1 MLAQWNSVVRQIA
14 RHRRFILGW
23 FAAAVL
29 CAALALVLQWRLARS
44 EHQLSLQNEARRLTV
59 VMESESTNG
68 TVMGGATLMGLVENS
83 VKQLLFGTLSSDD
96 PEILGDFQGL
106 LDQYLADNVF
116 VLSADGTTLAY
127 LNNEGQSPGIGRNL
141 SHRPYWRRAINGQAN
156 VYPAIGSN
164 SNERGIYYAA
174 PIRTDVNNYSLP
186 IGVYVIKI
194 NAGKIDD
201 LLSQYAD
208 PAMLVSPDGVVFAAN
223 RPDWILKLSAPISA
237 EQRSRMAAGGQFGK
251 LFDKA
256 LPGRLPVRLDGA
268 FTEFGG
274 KRYAVAADM
283 LNWLDSEGSWR
294 VVILQDTESWLPLWK
309 RALLA
314 AGVMAT
320 VLALGLI
327 VALRRRTEEV
337 ARQFDERMRSLLAA
351 APEGIV
357 SIDGKAA
364 INYWNPAAER
374 IFGWSAAQALGRQI
388 HELLTPELLRAEA
401 DAGLAHF
408 FRTGE
413 GRLLREVAEVEACHA
428 DGRQVPIELA
438 LTGYQQAGE
447 WHATAFVRDITERK
461 RHEAEVHQMRDLA
474 EASRRRL
481 LEMTDMLPLVVFQ
494 LRVPRDGRP
503 AFGFVNKQV
512 ATLNGVTVR
521 EALDD
526 WRAPFACVLEEDRP
540 GFERALAAAL
550 AGDAGWS
557 FEFRVVSPDGTSRW
571 LNLEASSLRDMNGDQ
586 LINGFWQDVT
596 EVRRALAALN
606 EREAS
611 FRALTENSP
620 DVIMRF
626 DADCRYLY
634 INRALS
640 SISDSKVDELL
651 GKTHR
656 ENGWSD
662 ALSDEREN
670 AIRAVFETG
679 RTGRV
684 VVNMPDGRS
693 WREWLLSP
701 ELGPDGRTRTVLVAS
716 RDITEQRRQQEAL
729 ALAEAQ
735 VRQITD
741 NLPLAVY
748 QHRVD
753 SEGRSTVPF
762 VSPAIEAISGLTPE
776 QVKADPGRLFGLFGG
791 DTMTR
796 LRAAVT
802 TSLDEGSPLQ
812 LELQL
817 THALSGEARWVE
829 LRSIPNRQDD
839 GSTVCN
845 GYMVDI
851 TVQRTQREALEH
863 AEAQIRGLTDQL
875 PVAVYQYLR
884 DPEGNWR
891 FLFMSPAIEAISGL
905 TPASIIERPETLFD
919 RIDAHY
925 LPALGKAISSAA
937 RELQPYQVE
946 LQLYHAA
953 DGEMRWAESTGVP
966 LRLADGST
974 LCNGYLADITARK
987 QLDVALEVTRAEA
1000 EQTRQQIVDLS
1011 NTLPLSV
1018 FQYQPDEG
1026 GGGRYLFVSEKARD
1040 VLGVAA
1046 DEIYADTAA
1055 RWRHVP
1061 EAQRERYC
1069 NLIRELDSQRREVEF
1084 EHDVVLAGSV
1094 RCVYSYSLPSQLPDG
1109 RWVWNG
1115 FWMDVTEIKRQENA
1129 LREARD
1135 NAEEATRAK
1144 SMFLANMSHEI
1155 RTPMNAIIGM
1165 SHLALRT
1172 DLQPKQRD
1180 YVQKIHNAGNALLGI
1195 INDILDFSKIEADK
1209 LDMET
1214 VDFDLDDVLANVATV
1229 TASKAQDKNLEY
1241 LFDVPA
1247 GLPRALRGDPL
1258 RLGQVLINLVNNA
1271 VKFTERGEVHLSAR
1285 LLTEEAGHVQLQF
1298 CVRDTGIGMTPEQAG
1313 RLFQAFTQADGST
1326 TRKFGGTG
1334 LGLSISKR
1342 LVEMMD
1348 GRIWVESEA
1357 GVGSRFLFTC
1367 RLATGQATD
1376 RHARVLPDALNGLR
1390 VLIVDD
1396 NPVARD
1402 ILVDAFEGLPMRVAA
1417 VDGGEAAFERL
1428 LAANEPFQLLLADGQ
1443 MPGMSGIELASRAQA
1458 ELPAPPRVVMVSAF
1472 GHEAVRSAAEAAGV
1486 DAFLQKP
1493 ISRSTLIDTLVEL
1506 FAPDQA
1512 EAGPIHRAGRIPR
1525 FEAARVLLTEDNEIN
1540 QQIALELLESAG
1552 LEVDIANNGREAVER
1567 LARHA
1572 PDHYDLVFM
1581 DLQMPVMD
1589 GHEATL
1595 TIRADLRYA
1604 ALPIIAMTAHAM
1616 LEERARCLEEGMNDH
1631 ISKPIDPAA
1640 LYALLAQ
1647 WLAAKLGDAAPAAAE
1662 APAEAVLPERIDGF
1676 DLGAARHRVN
1686 GNEKLLLKLLRSFRR
1701 DQAAVPEA
1709 IRAAMADGDHATAER
1724 LAHTLKGVSGNLGAP
1739 SVQGLA
1745 GEIEAALKAGT
1756 PAAGLAE
1763 PLAALQ
1769 SALDLLMAGLDA
1781 SLPAETEAAKVVA
1794 ARPLEAWLDE
1804 LRQLAELMEDCDREA
1819 MVRFD
1824 RVADEFG
1831 ATFGHGAV
1839 QTIRRGFDEFD
1850 FDAAREALLSAAA
1863 DKSLS
1868 L

>member
-1195 INDILDFSKIEADK
+1195 INDILDFSKIEAGK
-1209 LDMET
+1209 LDMEA
-1214 VDFDLDDVLANVATV
+1214 VDFNLDEVLANVATV
-1229 TASKAQDKNLEY
+1229 TAGKAQDKDLEY

-1247 GLPRALRGDPL
+1247 HLPRALRGDPL
-1258 RLGQVLINLVNNA
+1258 RLGQILINLVNNA
-1271 VKFTERGEVHLSAR
+1271 VKFTEQGEVHLSAR
-1285 LLTEEAGHVQLQF
+1285 LLAEEAGHVQLQF
-1298 CVRDTGIGMTPEQAG
+1298 CVRDTGIGMTPEQSA

-1348 GRIWVESEA
+1348 GQIWVESEA

-1367 RLATGQATD
+1367 RLATGQAAA
-1376 RHARVLPDALNGLR
+1376 RHARVLPDALNGLK
-1390 VLIVDD
+1390 VLVVDD
-1396 NPVARD
+1396 NPVAREV
-1402 ILVDAFEGLPMRVAA
+1402 LLGALAELPVEAEAVA
-1417 VDGGEAAFERL
+1417 GPQEALAALHGVRDRPFRL
-1428 LAANEPFQLLLADGQ
+1428 LLTDWQ
-1443 MPGMSGIELASRAQA
+1443 MPGMNGIQLAGRAQA
-1458 ELPAPPRVVMVSAF
+1458 ELAEPPRVVLVTAF
-1472 GHEAVRSAAEAAGV
+1472 GREEVRNAAEAAGI
-1486 DAFLQKP
+1486 DDFLLKP
-1493 ISRSTLIDTLVEL
+1493 INQSMLVDTLVEL
-1506 FAPDQA
+1506 FAPEQA
-1512 EAGPIHRAGRIPR
+1512 AAVPVRRDGRIPR
-1525 FEAARVLLTEDNEIN
+1525 FAAARVLLTEDNEIN
-1540 QQIALELLESAG
+1540 QQIAIELLESAG
-1552 LEVDIANNGREAVER
+1552 LEVDVANNGREALER
-1567 LARHA
+1567 LAGHA

-1647 WLAAKLGDAAPAAAE
+1647 WLAARLSPDQPAAAD
-1662 APAEAVLPERIDGF
+1662 ARAQLLPDAIEGF
-1676 DLGAARHRVN
+1676 DLAAARGRVN
-1686 GNEKLLLKLLRSFRR
+1686 GNEKLLLKLLQSFRR
-1701 DQAAVPEA
+1701 DQAAAPAV
-1709 IRAAMADGDHATAER
+1709 IAAATAASDYLTAER
-1724 LAHTLKGVSGNLGAP
+1724 LAHTLKGVAGNLGASAVAAQADALESLLRTQP
-1739 SVQGLA
+1739 PAAALA
-1745 GEIEAALKAGT
+1745 G
-1756 PAAGLAE
+1756 

-1769 SALDLLMAGLDA
+1769 AALDTLAARLDA
-1781 SLPAETEAAKVVA
+1781 GLPAETGAASAIA
-1794 ARPLEAWLDE
+1794 ARSPEAWQDDLQ
-1804 LRQLAELMEDCDREA
+1804 RLAGLIESCDREA
-1819 MVRFD
+1819 MVLFD
-1824 RVADEFG
+1824 QLAPEFG
-1831 ATFGHGAV
+1831 ASFGQGAV
-1839 QTIRRGFDEFD
+1839 QAIRRGFDEFD
-1850 FDAAREALLSAAA
+1850 FDSSLEALRYAAHEV
-1863 DKSLS
+1863 DF
-1868 L
+1868 